1 MLDAGRRYFTLF
13 ILKID
18 AGIGFHIFFIIV
30 GYGIIARRA
39 YCVETFSKSMC
50 VRAFVRPSVRP
61 SRSSDQTQFSDK
73 KWVIAIGA
81 EIEYSKN

>member
-1 MLDAGRRYFTLF
+1 M
-13 ILKID
+13 
-18 AGIGFHIFFIIV
+18 V
-30 GYGIIARRA
+30 ARRA
-39 YCVETFSKSMC
+39 YCVETFSKSMY
-50 VRAFVRPSVRP
+50 VRGFVRPSVRPFVRSSVRPFVRP